1 MTSGKRKTRSSQ
13 VNLPRE
19 VQGRAFC
26 RSGRFRA
33 KKILRISKFT
43 VGLLTSKNKSGIRF
57 QPVRIPNSFVFSS
70 VDDDEAV
77 GGERREEEGGGRGR
91 SNWRRHKKTKVFF
104 IREKGRSV
112 RPRKENTPFA
122 NFEARERKKPA
133 EELEKSFL
141 LHDVETT
148 RNPSFVGFSSSS
160 RFPPFPTPGEKEGHF
175 LWNAAISSFPFLS
188 WREKRTF
195 INSGIQALKCWKRR
209 RGLVW
214 DSTMMHVKNKKEIML
229 PALLSL
235 RKEVSWTLPTS
246 DKASIFLFH
255 FQVKERSDIFSYRIR
270 RTFLH
275 YCNNS
280 TCEQRFANTM
290 CMNTENQGTP

>member
-1 MTSGKRKTRSSQ
+1 MDIPLIKWKLKQ
-13 VNLPRE
+13 NL
-19 VQGRAFC
+19 Q
-26 RSGRFRA
+26 
-33 KKILRISKFT
+33 K
-43 VGLLTSKNKSGIRF
+43 LL
-57 QPVRIPNSFVFSS
+57 IP
-70 VDDDEAV
+70 D
-77 GGERREEEGGGRGR
+77 
-91 SNWRRHKKTKVFF
+91 KTKVFF

-195 INSGIQALKCWKRR
+195 INSGIQALKCWRR
-209 RGLVW
+209 RGAGMGFDNDVCQ
-214 DSTMMHVKNKKEIML
+214 E
-229 PALLSL
+229 
-235 RKEVSWTLPTS
+235 
-246 DKASIFLFH
+246 
-255 FQVKERSDIFSYRIR
+255 
-270 RTFLH
+270 
-275 YCNNS
+275 
-280 TCEQRFANTM
+280 
-290 CMNTENQGTP
+290 